1 MIIYVNN
8 RGEIKDVGSTK
19 QLGLTAII
27 VPEEENPFE
36 GWSVARILC
45 YKILL
50 DRDGNIGGYTPY
62 IDSRIVEQLDK
73 MGVAT
78 EGNTEDITAN
88 RDGLIETY
96 DNTMSNSSDITE
108 CREAI
113 IELYDMLMEE

>member
-27 VPEEENPFE
+27 IPEEENPFE

-45 YKILL
+45 YRVFR

-73 MGVAT
+73 MGVVTEENT
-78 EGNTEDITAN
+78 EGVSACF
-88 RDGLIETY
+88 DGIAETY
-96 DNTMSNSSDITE
+96 ESVDATNDSVNACLDALAEIYEMIAE
-108 CREAI
+108 
-113 IELYDMLMEE
+113 